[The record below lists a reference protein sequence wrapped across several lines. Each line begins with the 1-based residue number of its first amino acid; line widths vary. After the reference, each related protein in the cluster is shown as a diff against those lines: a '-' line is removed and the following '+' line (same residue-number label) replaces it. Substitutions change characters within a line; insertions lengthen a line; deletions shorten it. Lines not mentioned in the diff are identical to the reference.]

1 MTLESIVPAAGI
13 LDFFRSGFEHTAWR
27 LETRREYA
35 ADQASEEY
43 KEFLQGIVPP
53 LDDDG
58 PWFATAR
65 AQTADGRRIERVRLV
80 DEPATDNQRYLLATT
95 PSNLAAGEDIRYLHR
110 SEADAI
116 GLGEDV
122 GDFWLFDSRILARF
136 NWTDPDRRMELT
148 TDPEQVVQACQI
160 RDVAWHYAVRYEDF
174 IGRVP
179 SPM

>member
-1 MTLESIVPAAGI
+1 MPDTVPAAGI
-13 LDFFRSGFEHTAWR
+13 LDFFRNGFEHTAWR

-43 KEFLQGIVPP
+43 KEFLQGVTPP
-53 LDDDG
+53 LDDHG
-58 PWFATAR
+58 PWFTNAR
-65 AQTADGRRIERVRLV
+65 EQTADGRRIERVRLV

-110 SEADAI
+110 SKADAI
-116 GLGEDV
+116 GLAEA

-136 NWTDPDRRMELT
+136 NWTDADRRMELT
-148 TDPEQVVQACQI
+148 TDPEHVVRACQI
-160 RDVAWHYAVRYEDF
+160 RDAAWHFAVPYTDF
-174 IGRVP
+174 IRRVP